1 MSNRFD
7 GYQAVTQATKI
18 VYVTQA
24 KLDEFKTMKLLGMK
38 EITLISDPTVEA
50 TTFINLKGAGV
61 YSVDVQHN
69 WGKRT
74 QTLRFKLK

>member
-7 GYQAVTQATKI
+7 GYQTVTQATKI

-38 EITLISDPTVEA
+38 EITLVSDPTVEA
-50 TTFINLKGAGV
+50 TTFINLREEEV
-61 YSVDVQHN
+61 FSVGVQHN

>member
-50 TTFINLKGAGV
+50 TTFINLKEEGV
-61 YSVDVQHN
+61 ISVDAQHN